1 MYFFICILNIFG
13 NHKEQLILLG
23 MIITCFI
30 SLKIISNSCCSL
42 LPYILNASSQQNLN
56 FLVVSFILF
65 IINPYFHDH
74 SFYGIGF
81 MLPSHFWCPLHRG
94 FYVPT
99 TIYIVFL
106 YYRFTLLTIVF
117 IFLTP
122 HATSIHKK
130 DVNNR
135 SLFCLPK
142 EFQEA
147 FCPPC
152 SECGM

>member
-1 MYFFICILNIFG
+1 MTIHFMVLGLCYHHIFDVRCI
-13 NHKEQLILLG
+13 E
-23 MIITCFI
+23 
-30 SLKIISNSCCSL
+30 
-42 LPYILNASSQQNLN
+42 
-56 FLVVSFILF
+56 
-65 IINPYFHDH
+65 
-74 SFYGIGF
+74 GF
-81 MLPSHFWCPLHRG
+81 
-94 FYVPT
+94 
-99 TIYIVFL
+99 VFL